1 MSYCTNCG
9 TFLSDGASVCPKCG
23 AAVTPP
29 VEDPAYQ
36 GPNGYQGHQDPNG
49 YQGYQDPNGYQG
61 YQDPNGY
68 QGYRNPNG
76 YQGYQDPNGY
86 RQPYGNPGYNG
97 YPGPDAQP
105 FNRMG
110 GYRANI
116 RKREIVLP
124 IILVFLTCGIYAL
137 VWFFNLVSDLNTA
150 VPEPGDK
157 TPGTVL
163 LLSIVTCGIYGL
175 IWVYGAGGKV
185 DKLRQLNGDTPSNSA
200 MLYLLL
206 SLFGL
211 GIVTY
216 CLIQSELNRVAMD
229 A

>member
-9 TFLSDGASVCPKCG
+9 TLLSDGTTVCPKCG
-23 AAVTPP
+23 SAVTPP
-29 VEDPAYQ
+29 VEDP
-36 GPNGYQGHQDPNG
+36 
-49 YQGYQDPNGYQG
+49 GYQDPNGYNGYQSPSGYNGYQSPNGYNGYQSPNGYNGYQNPNG
-61 YQDPNGY
+61 YQDPNA
-68 QGYRNPNG
+68 
-76 YQGYQDPNGY
+76 Y
-86 RQPYGNPGYNG
+86 RQPYGGPGYNG
-97 YPGPDAQP
+97 YPGPDPQP

-116 RKREIVLP
+116 RKREIALP
-124 IILVFLTCGIYAL
+124 IILIFLTCGIYGL
-137 VWFFNLVSDLNTA
+137 VWFFHLVSDLNTA
-150 VPEPGDK
+150 GPEPDDK

-175 IWVYGAGGKV
+175 IWVYGAGSKV
-185 DKLRQLNGDTPSNSA
+185 DRLRQFNGESSSSCS

-216 CLIQSELNRVAMD
+216 CLIQSELNKVAMD